1 MHVIIGADDYLVDE
15 AAKRIAGDGVGLEL
29 VDSINSTNAD
39 LQLADVR
46 AADASLQTPPF
57 LDPRKVTWWRN
68 VHFLPGGKKAVAE
81 EVKTAL
87 EKFARRLAAA
97 NLPENQ
103 HFILSGPHLLKSSHV
118 AKSLAASAEVVV
130 FGAESPR
137 DAARAS
143 VVRVVDRAA
152 DMGLKFA
159 PGAADRFV
167 AVVGPD
173 ARSQVS
179 ELGKMREYLG
189 KGASVVSAADVAAI
203 TSPGV
208 GVEPEVW
215 DVTDAVGSRN
225 AAAALAAVSR
235 FELQNGFAVMMSGVL
250 ERFFRQL
257 VDVAAG
263 RTSGMN
269 PFVVK
274 KSQGFLRRWTMQEA
288 RVARWRFLTLREQ
301 AVSGTTQNADVLLVT
316 TLLRV
321 MRGGRAR

>member
-1 MHVIIGADDYLVDE
+1 MLTEAFPTMVTPFNRDGSVDT
-15 AAKRIAGDGVGLEL
+15 G
-29 VDSINSTNAD
+29 
-39 LQLADVR
+39 
-46 AADASLQTPPF
+46 
-57 LDPRKVTWWRN
+57 
-68 VHFLPGGKKAVAE
+68 
-81 EVKTAL
+81 
-87 EKFARRLAAA
+87 
-97 NLPENQ
+97 
-103 HFILSGPHLLKSSHV
+103 
-118 AKSLAASAEVVV
+118 
-130 FGAESPR
+130 
-137 DAARAS
+137 AARAMVDWYFENGCGGIFTACQS
-143 VVRVVDRAA
+143 SEIFFLTEAERALLTKTVVDRAA
-152 DMGLKFA
+152 DMGLKVA
-159 PGAADRFV
+159 PGAADRVV

-189 KGASVVSAADVAAI
+189 KGASVISAADVAAI

-225 AAAALAAVSR
+225 TAAALAAVGR
-235 FELQNGFAVMMSGVL
+235 FELQSGFAVMMSGVL

-269 PFVVK
+269 PYVVK
-274 KSQGFLRRWTMQEA
+274 KSQGFLRRWTLQEA

>member
-167 AVVGPD
+167 AVVGND
-173 ARSQVS
+173 ARSQAS
-179 ELGKMREYLG
+179 ELAKMREYLG
-189 KGASVVSAADVAAI
+189 KGASVVNAADVAAV

-208 GVEPEVW
+208 GVEPELW
-215 DVTDAVGSRN
+215 DVTDAVGSRDI
-225 AAAALAAVSR
+225 AAALAAVGR
-235 FELQNGFAVMMSGVL
+235 FELKNGFAVMMSGAL